1 MRSTQFS
8 DPDAKKPEDWDE
20 NQPRQVLDEAA
31 TMPDGWLVDEESM
44 VRIISFFQNVAKI
57 EILKF

>member
-1 MRSTQFS
+1 MEKFIS
-8 DPDAKKPEDWDE
+8 DPEARKPEDWDE

-44 VRIISFFQNVAKI
+44 VIIPGLFYWTCTVQWHFK
-57 EILKF
+57 